1 MFDNLRE
8 DASSSPFFQ
17 DDEPPEEEKKGGI
30 RRRLGGN
37 GPFLGMTAT
46 QRLVIAVLLF
56 MMVCVLGSL
65 CLLVTDKLTLPF

>member
-8 DASSSPFFQ
+8 DASSSPFFN
-17 DDEPPEEEKKGGI
+17 DETPEEEKKKG
-30 RRRLGGN
+30 RKFGN
-37 GPFLGMTAT
+37 GLFLGMTAS

-65 CLLVTDKLTLPF
+65 CLLLTDKIALPF